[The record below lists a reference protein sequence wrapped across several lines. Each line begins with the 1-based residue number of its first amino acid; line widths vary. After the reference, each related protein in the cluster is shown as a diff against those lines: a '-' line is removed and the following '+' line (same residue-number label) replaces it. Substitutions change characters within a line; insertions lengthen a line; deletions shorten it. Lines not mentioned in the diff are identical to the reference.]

1 MADKEHHDHGACD
14 PETACEPCA
23 LAYGRL
29 DMDLAA
35 DEEQADERAHADA
48 AAQAAR
54 DVERRTVAMARIAGV
69 YGADEID
76 F

>member
-1 MADKEHHDHGACD
+1 MANKEHHDHGACD

-23 LAYGRL
+23 LAYGL
-29 DMDLAA
+29 ADMAEAA
-35 DEEQADERAHADA
+35 HEEQADDRAHAEA